1 MNEMND
7 YEKYFD
13 SGRGGLGP
21 EMTVRQ
27 SHLARTFR
35 LVYGW
40 MCGGLAIS
48 GAIAWYVASSGLWQ
62 KVVSGPGIT
71 FCIIAQL
78 ALVFILSAAINKL
91 AAPAACLMFI
101 AYAAL
106 NGLTLS
112 TIFVAYELATIQ
124 RVFFI
129 TAGMFGG
136 FALYGSFT
144 RSNLSGIGSVCGMA
158 LWGLIIAGVVNM
170 FCKSS
175 GLDWA
180 ISFAG
185 VVIFSGLTMYDT
197 QKIRQIA
204 DAEGSM
210 DSQTVFKLGII
221 GALSLYLDF
230 INLFLYLLR
239 FFGNRRD

>member
-13 SGRGGLGP
+13 SGRGGAGP
-21 EMTVRQ
+21 GMTVRQ
-27 SHLARTFR
+27 THLARTFR

-40 MCGGLAIS
+40 MCAGLAIS
-48 GAIAWYVASSGLWQ
+48 GAIAWYVAASGLWQ
-62 KVVSGPGIT
+62 KVVSGPGMA

-101 AYAAL
+101 GYAAL

-112 TIFVAYELATIQ
+112 TIFIAYELATIQ

-144 RSNLSGIGSVCGMA
+144 KSNLSGIGSVCGMA
-158 LWGLIIAGVVNM
+158 LWGLIIAGIVNM
-170 FCKSS
+170 FCKST

-197 QKIRQIA
+197 QKIRQLA
-204 DAEGSM
+204 DAEGSL
-210 DSQTVFKLGII
+210 DSQTVFKYGII

-239 FFGNRRD
+239 FFGSRRD